1 MVKNFSVVD
10 LTRSRAPKIVWEK
23 VAQEVLD
30 SKFEVSLVLI
40 GEKRMAG
47 LKRKYPPHGYSRAQA
62 EDGRATNVLSFLI
75 DKRAGEI
82 FLCPRFIER
91 EAPLFE
97 RSYKEHLLALYIHGL
112 LHLKGFDH
120 NNAAAEARMARAEEK
135 YLSKFLNCKS

>member
-1 MVKNFSVVD
+1 MVSFTNLTRRRVPGIAWDVVAARILGRRFEISVV
-10 LTRSRAPKIVWEK
+10 
-23 VAQEVLD
+23 
-30 SKFEVSLVLI
+30 FVS
-40 GEKRMAG
+40 EKRIAG

-75 DKRAGEI
+75 GERAGEI

-97 RSYKEHLLALYIHGL
+97 RGYSEHLLALYIHGL

-120 NNAAAEARMARAEEK
+120 NNARAGKKMASAEVK
-135 YLSKFLNCKS
+135 YFNKYKS